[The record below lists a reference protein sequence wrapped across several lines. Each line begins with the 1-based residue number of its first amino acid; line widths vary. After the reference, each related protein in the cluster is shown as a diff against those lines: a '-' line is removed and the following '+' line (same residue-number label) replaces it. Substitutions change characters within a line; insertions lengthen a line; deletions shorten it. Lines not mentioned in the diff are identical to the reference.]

1 MKKEQQIEVREY
13 DRSEGI
19 QTIVKMYEVLTPYE
33 QDNGRGE
40 MVTMYRKEIQSS
52 DDLQARKDACQLEM
66 DKIDLIVSMIPK
78 NEKGEKDD
86 KIDQ

>member
-52 DDLQARKDACQLEM
+52 DDLQVRKDACQLEM
-66 DKIDLIVSMIPK
+66 DKIDLIMSLIPK
-78 NEKGEKDD
+78 NEKGE
-86 KIDQ
+86 Q